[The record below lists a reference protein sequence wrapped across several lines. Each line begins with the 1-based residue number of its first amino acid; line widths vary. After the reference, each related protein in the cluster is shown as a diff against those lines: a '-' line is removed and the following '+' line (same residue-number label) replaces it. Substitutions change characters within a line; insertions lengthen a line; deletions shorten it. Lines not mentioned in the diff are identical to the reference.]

1 MVRAMQPPLR
11 LFDVKYSM
19 GAGLGLGMGLALRDP
34 EHHVVALLGDSSFLH
49 SGLNALPQAVQ
60 LNPRLLVIILDNETT
75 GLTGGQPH
83 SGSPTDERGQP
94 RPAADLARVVAGLG
108 IEPAVC
114 DARNV
119 ALLSRLYDEGL
130 ASDGLRVIIARAP
143 CPLYVDPGTA
153 K

>member
-1 MVRAMQPPLR
+1 L
-11 LFDVKYSM
+11 
-19 GAGLGLGMGLALRDP
+19 
-34 EHHVVALLGDSSFLH
+34 VV
-49 SGLNALPQAVQ
+49 
-60 LNPRLLVIILDNETT
+60 ILDNETT

-94 RPAADLARVVAGLG
+94 RPAVDLARVVAGLG

-114 DARNV
+114 DARN
-119 ALLSRLYDEGL
+119 ASRLGQLYDEAL
-130 ASDGLRVIIARAP
+130 ASDGLRVIITRAP